1 MKSLLSK
8 GTRDLTG
15 RDFTGLLTL
24 MAFGSVNSMSIILY
38 EYKLIRA
45 VDFDDYFE
53 LPNKCVVQSEK
64 AVFAL

>member
-1 MKSLLSK
+1 M
-8 GTRDLTG
+8 D
-15 RDFTGLLTL
+15 
-24 MAFGSVNSMSIILY
+24 FGSVNSMSIILY

-64 AVFAL
+64 AVFALRNIPF